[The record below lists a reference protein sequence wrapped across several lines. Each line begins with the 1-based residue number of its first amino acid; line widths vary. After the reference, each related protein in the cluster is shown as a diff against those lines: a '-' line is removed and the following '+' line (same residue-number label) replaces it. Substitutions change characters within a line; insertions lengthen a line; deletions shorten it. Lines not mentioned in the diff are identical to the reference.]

1 MSSYFS
7 NIHISDTQI
16 SHMIHS
22 SSHIY
27 IYIYV
32 YINAAVSC
40 KRYPPSLPYIIIVQT
55 CGKRWDLPKFVDV
68 LSVNLGFSQS
78 LIYNHHIS
86 PLQTPVFY
94 TELILSRYVL
104 TCFDIPSLTLDH
116 LRSPAA
122 PRFASPLPGVELRQ
136 WPLMA
141 RGLQALPGAALA
153 AFGWRAVGGA
163 ALRQERLRISG
174 RRTPRHRVWMNSHRI
189 HVWICMVTLGV
200 Y

>member
-1 MSSYFS
+1 MNRIISYP
-7 NIHISDTQI
+7 IHVAPTIYI
-16 SHMIHS
+16 LNHS
-22 SSHIY
+22 YIY
-27 IYIYV
+27 IYI
-32 YINAAVSC
+32 
-40 KRYPPSLPYIIIVQT
+40 IIIYPSGV
-55 CGKRWDLPKFVDV
+55 
-68 LSVNLGFSQS
+68 
-78 LIYNHHIS
+78 S
-86 PLQTPVFY
+86 PLQTPIFY

-153 AFGWRAVGGA
+153 AFGWRALGGG

-174 RRTPRHRVWMNSHRI
+174 RRIFTAQSLDEFP
-189 HVWICMVTLGV
+189 
-200 Y
+200 